1 LDLGGKRRLEDI
13 EGIANDDFS
22 EADYEYCQENPES
35 RMCGRHLQISN
46 STMENG
52 KGKGGRGLQTSNSTM
67 ENGKGKGGRGLED
80 RDGIIESE
88 EEDVD
93 CEESPEECRRQLAAN
108 DLSPIYNLFKLLDLR
123 EEGWINEIDLH
134 LEIPTKGDEIT
145 QFF

>member
-1 LDLGGKRRLEDI
+1 
-13 EGIANDDFS
+13 
-22 EADYEYCQENPES
+22 
-35 RMCGRHLQISN
+35 MCGRHLQISN

-93 CEESPEECRRQLAAN
+93 CEENPEECRRQLADK
-108 DLSPIYNLFKLLDLR
+108 DLSPIYNLFKLLDPR
-123 EEGWINEIDLH
+123 EEGRID
-134 LEIPTKGDEIT
+134 EEEMYMMIPSKGDEII